1 MLKTS
6 NLSRWRRE
14 LNHGRSVSDVFA
26 RSWSSEMWHAFR
38 SISRRKAATL
48 AKLVCVALIVGIAT
62 SRSWSLSSL
71 PDPTDT
77 HVSLS
82 DIERAVA
89 AIYPVPEILASD
101 VADNLGRREVVLFD
115 VRDRQEFE
123 TSHLPGAIN
132 IDPDMMAERFLSEH
146 GRDLQGRIVVFYC
159 SVGVRSGSMVKRAM
173 SAIAPYRPAATY
185 NLRGGIFRWFV
196 EGRNIVDAHGPATMI
211 HPYDETWR
219 GLLQRTLDAR
229 S

>member
-1 MLKTS
+1 M
-6 NLSRWRRE
+6 R
-14 LNHGRSVSDVFA
+14 
-26 RSWSSEMWHAFR
+26 HAFR
-38 SISRRKAATL
+38 STSRREVVTL
-48 AKLVCVALIVGIAT
+48 AKLVCVALVLGIAT
-62 SRSWSLSSL
+62 LRSLSLSSL

-101 VADNLGRREVVLFD
+101 VAQVLGRHDVVLFD

-132 IDPDMMAERFLSEH
+132 IDPDMTAERFSSEH
-146 GRDLQGRIVVFYC
+146 GRELEGHSVVFYC
-159 SVGVRSGSMVKRAM
+159 AVGVRSAVMLKRIGP
-173 SAIAPYRPAATY
+173 AIAPYRPAAAY
-185 NLRGGIFRWFV
+185 NLRGGIFRWFA
-196 EGRNIVDAHGPATMI
+196 EGRKIVDATGPATMI
-211 HPYDETWR
+211 HPYDEAWR
-219 GLLQRTLDAR
+219 GLLQRTLAAR